1 MESKLEMGPKVKYG
15 LHMDKK
21 LSDSGPIWLFC
32 DYVA

>member
-21 LSDSGPIWLFC
+21 NQIRVPFGCSVIM
-32 DYVA
+32 